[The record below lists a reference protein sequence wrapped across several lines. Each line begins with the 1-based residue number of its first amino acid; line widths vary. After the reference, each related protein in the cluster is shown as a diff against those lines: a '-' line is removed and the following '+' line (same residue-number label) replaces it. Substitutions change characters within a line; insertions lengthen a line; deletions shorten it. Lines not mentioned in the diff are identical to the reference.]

1 VLCEHAVKLTL
12 APARIGAEDIDRLRS
27 SGCSDTAIVELTQ
40 VVGLFAY
47 YNRIADG
54 LGIDAEAES

>member
-1 VLCEHAVKLTL
+1 LCEHAAKLTR
-12 APARIGAEDIDRLRS
+12 APAEIGVEDIDRLRS

-40 VVGLFAY
+40 VTSLFAY

-54 LGIDAEAES
+54 LGIDAEPDW